1 MSNQESNVVV
11 IHLFQFS
18 KIPEK
23 EHEGISFCFPSN
35 FVSFLLCIP
44 LHGFVGPLFRQNKL
58 GGDIIS
64 LSGRG
69 NHPQNM
75 KTVASLVT
83 EQIIEELLTR
93 SGRIFER

>member
-1 MSNQESNVVV
+1 VRNQESNVVV

-23 EHEGISFCFPSN
+23 EHEESALFPSN
-35 FVSFLLCIP
+35 FVSFIVCIP
-44 LHGFVGPLFRQNKL
+44 LHGFVGPLFRQNKF

-75 KTVASLVT
+75 KTVAPLVT